1 MEDETACVKRGKK
14 PDCLAHLA
22 SVYNKVRNALLHLF
36 FIYFLHAKWWNLQIL
51 CKTTCRVTWVT
62 WITNTEEWISVN
74 FFLTLHG
81 YTKIIVKLLE
91 NFQFWKK
98 ILKTWKKYLLVVSW
112 YYGIRKTRILH
123 IAPSRLCITQRNE
136 TTALLLLETFSSAR
150 WKLCFSVKIFKRR
163 RTDITRNKGVDVTM
177 VWAKRIYHSLNDI
190 NYRQLLRSFF
200 MTMSTFWRSQL
211 PPHIALSQPDMT

>member
-36 FIYFLHAKWWNLQIL
+36 FIYCLYAQWWNLQIL

-74 FFLTLHG
+74 FFLILHG

-98 ILKTWKKYLLVVSW
+98 ILKTWKKYLQVVSW
-112 YYGIRKTRILH
+112 YYGIRKIRILH
-123 IAPSRLCITQRNE
+123 HPPSRLCITQRNE

-150 WKLCFSVKIFKRR
+150 CSKVVLQCEDLQKTAHRYYQKQRCWRYDGVSKANLPQLKR
-163 RTDITRNKGVDVTM
+163 
-177 VWAKRIYHSLNDI
+177 Y
-190 NYRQLLRSFF
+190 
-200 MTMSTFWRSQL
+200 
-211 PPHIALSQPDMT
+211 